1 MTRAQA
7 APRESWSH
15 TQQREQHQH
24 AHCAQQTRPSLL
36 SRIAGHACTPTAPR
50 LSVRTVLRV
59 VAVDLLRPC
68 RLASDRVADGLH
80 ERCGHLV
87 AAVLQHDQSRV
98 TVCSPDAE
106 GAAPQPS
113 LRRPRQQRDLVTSL
127 NRHLPSSAEPKGLLC
142 VFALGCST
150 VQADGRRH
158 GRAMPWRLYDSLKT
172 TRHEACTDC
181 TKVHKRAHGAH
192 TDTFRSG
199 IPARPVPEREGG
211 VLHHDIP
218 PLRLKRSVQPDI
230 TGAAQCMQQRAAATA

>member
-142 VFALGCST
+142 VFALGCYT
-150 VQADGRRH
+150 QCTPARRDRIQPLNGH
-158 GRAMPWRLYDSLKT
+158 FRP
-172 TRHEACTDC
+172 
-181 TKVHKRAHGAH
+181 
-192 TDTFRSG
+192 FRS
-199 IPARPVPEREGG
+199 VP
-211 VLHHDIP
+211 
-218 PLRLKRSVQPDI
+218 
-230 TGAAQCMQQRAAATA
+230 

>member
-15 TQQREQHQH
+15 TQHREQHQH

-50 LSVRTVLRV
+50 LSIRTVLRV
-59 VAVDLLRPC
+59 IAVDLLRPC

-127 NRHLPSSAEPKGLLC
+127 NRHLPALRSPRGFFAFLPWAVLQCRPMGGATAEPC
-142 VFALGCST
+142 
-150 VQADGRRH
+150 R
-158 GRAMPWRLYDSLKT
+158 
-172 TRHEACTDC
+172 
-181 TKVHKRAHGAH
+181 GAFTIH
-192 TDTFRSG
+192 
-199 IPARPVPEREGG
+199 
-211 VLHHDIP
+211 
-218 PLRLKRSVQPDI
+218 
-230 TGAAQCMQQRAAATA
+230 

>member
-87 AAVLQHDQSRV
+87 GCRCSSARPVSRHSLLAGCRRSGAAAVIE
-98 TVCSPDAE
+98 TTAT
-106 GAAPQPS
+106 AA
-113 LRRPRQQRDLVTSL
+113 RPRHQLESPS
-127 NRHLPSSAEPKGLLC
+127 PSSAEPKGLLC

-150 VQADGRRH
+150 QCRGRH
-158 GRAMPWRLYDSLKT
+158 GGRDG
-172 TRHEACTDC
+172 
-181 TKVHKRAHGAH
+181 GA
-192 TDTFRSG
+192 
-199 IPARPVPEREGG
+199 
-211 VLHHDIP
+211 
-218 PLRLKRSVQPDI
+218 
-230 TGAAQCMQQRAAATA
+230 